1 MLRASVMISRTIKSG
16 ARSAPTAAVMSDSTA
31 RRVLSRLTFYP
42 PPCAALRAPL
52 SHMLSRNPYNNVRG
66 ERLRES
72 LSTTGGTSSRCG
84 RQLRK
89 RQPDESGD
97 ITRSKSNA
105 FSPSS
110 AQMTTVRPTP
120 ARDWRLQR
128 ASRKVQATGLPFF
141 EPRGD
146 GLPGDAE
153 GARQSTQTAALV
165 VSAKYLFAFLYLI
178 SIAARLLATAL
189 TAVTAQVTLAAIRS
203 KAVTHKSFALAML
216 TSQSKSDHR

>member
-1 MLRASVMISRTIKSG
+1 MLYASVVTSRTTMS
-16 ARSAPTAAVMSDSTA
+16 AAQSAPVFDAMSDSTA
-31 RRVLSRLTFYP
+31 RRVLSRPTLYP
-42 PPCAALRAPL
+42 PPCAVLRATL
-52 SHMLSRNPYNNVRG
+52 SSTLSKNPCSNKRG
-66 ERLRES
+66 ERFQELP
-72 LSTTGGTSSRCG
+72 STTGGTSSRCG

-153 GARQSTQTAALV
+153 GARQSTQTAAFV
-165 VSAKYLFAFLYLI
+165 VSAKYLFAFLFLI

-189 TAVTAQVTLAAIRS
+189 TAVTAQVALPAIRS
-203 KAVTHKSFALAML
+203 QTVTH
-216 TSQSKSDHR
+216 